1 MQWYVSQNRKT
12 SGPFD
17 EQRLIMLLQ
26 WGKVSRNAF
35 ICDEQCSAWIPIKCS
50 AFAPLLPRPA
60 ELASAQDGP
69 GAYVAPTRARRV
81 YGALAVALRTRHALV
96 AVSSALIVGLLMASI

>member
-60 ELASAQDGP
+60 ELA
-69 GAYVAPTRARRV
+69 GAPEGACVAAPTRARRV